1 MFAETLPFV
10 AHLFCERTMA
20 TKLTKAFIE
29 QAPDGVYT
37 DPLTPGLS
45 LRVRS
50 GGRHRAWVF
59 RRMVNRSRKDVGLG
73 GVASV
78 TLAQARL
85 AAMQLRLMSD
95 EDFLAHIQS
104 KRSAKIN
111 AVAKAS
117 EADSG
122 LTFRDVCNKFME
134 WNVRVGNWEDWN
146 KSHRCFESIMR
157 LHVFPHIGDMPFA
170 EISAKDVAKIGAEI
184 WDKTDLMNR
193 SLQFT
198 RQTFDWGKANGFFD
212 GDNPAD
218 RKGALRYLLP
228 RRKHVK
234 QNRGALSVPEL
245 PDFFAELVR
254 LPLKPARALFAFS
267 VLTATRSA
275 TARTARWEQFNFE
288 KGEWTIPPS
297 QLKVHGNGA
306 LVVPLAPETIKFLSI
321 WGIKKKGFLFTP
333 KKTRKKSEPYSDAT
347 FSMTIKLMS
356 KEKIKREKAAGIKN
370 PKGWIDKAESLKR
383 GKLVRITQHGV
394 ARATFRTWSQDDAL
408 GNDKRF
414 VVRTAELCLHHK
426 VKDAYNGAYERNE
439 SFIRRREMMEAWA
452 EFCFSKSTDW
462 STCVPQ
468 AND

>member
-85 AAMQLRLMSD
+85 AAMQLRMMSD
-95 EDFLAHIQS
+95 EDFLAHIQA
-104 KRSAKIN
+104 KRTAK
-111 AVAKAS
+111 KATVYKPS
-117 EADSG
+117 EADTG

-170 EISAKDVAKIGAEI
+170 KISAKDVAKIGAEI
-184 WDKTDLMNR
+184 WDKTDLVNR

>member
-85 AAMQLRLMSD
+85 AAMQLRMMSD
-95 EDFLAHIQS
+95 EDFLAHIQAKRTAKKATVS
-104 KRSAKIN
+104 KP
-111 AVAKAS
+111 S
-117 EADSG
+117 EADTG

-170 EISAKDVAKIGAEI
+170 KISAKDVAKIGAEI
-184 WDKTDLMNR
+184 WDKTDLVNR

-297 QLKVHGNGA
+297 QLKVLGNGA